1 MAVTPTNLLT
11 LTSQLM
17 GDAQAR
23 LRQQAMA
30 STNLDTIDTLI
41 DKRNEIDAQQR
52 RIMRAN
58 LAIIDM
64 DPAVQQN
71 IGQLTQLAGELAAGV
86 QEMRNATTAIKA
98 ATKFIFVVEKMLTL
112 FGIA

>member
-1 MAVTPTNLLT
+1 MAATPSNLLT

-23 LRQQAMA
+23 LRQEAMT
-30 STNLDTIDTLI
+30 STNLDTIDKLI
-41 DKRNEIDAQQR
+41 AQRDAIDAQQR

-58 LAIIDM
+58 LATIDN
-64 DPAVQQN
+64 DPTIQRN
-71 IGQLTQLAGELAAGV
+71 INELTQLASELAAGI
-86 QEMRNATTAIKA
+86 QEMRNATSAIKA
-98 ATKFIFVVEKMLTL
+98 ATRVITVVEKILPL

>member
-1 MAVTPTNLLT
+1 MAATPSNLLT

-23 LRQQAMA
+23 LRQEAMT
-30 STNLDTIDTLI
+30 SSNLDTIDKLI
-41 DKRNEIDAQQR
+41 SQRDAIDAHQR

-58 LAIIDM
+58 LATIDS
-64 DPAVQQN
+64 DPTIQEN
-71 IGQLTQLAGELAAGV
+71 INDLTQLASELAAGV
-86 QEMRNATTAIKA
+86 QEMRNATSSIKA
-98 ATKFIFVVEKMLTL
+98 ATRVITVVEKILSL

>member
-1 MAVTPTNLLT
+1 MAVTPSNLLT

-30 STNLDTIDTLI
+30 STNLDTINALI
-41 DKRNEIDAQQR
+41 AQRDVIDAQQR
-52 RIMRAN
+52 RIMRGN
-58 LAIIDM
+58 LAIIDK
-64 DPAVQQN
+64 DPAIQGN
-71 IGQLTQLAGELAAGV
+71 IDKLTQLASELAAGV
-86 QEMRNATTAIKA
+86 QEMRNATSAIKA
-98 ATKFIFVVEKMLTL
+98 ATRVISVVEKILTL

>member
-1 MAVTPTNLLT
+1 MAVTPSTLLT

-30 STNLDTIDTLI
+30 STNLDTINALI
-41 DKRNEIDAQQR
+41 AQRDAIDAQQR
-52 RIMRAN
+52 RIMRGN
-58 LAIIDM
+58 LATIDS
-64 DPAVQQN
+64 DPKVKGN
-71 IGQLTQLAGELAAGV
+71 IAQLTQLAGELAAGV
-86 QEMRNATTAIKA
+86 QEMRNATSAIKA
-98 ATKFIFVVEKMLTL
+98 ATKIISVVEKILPL